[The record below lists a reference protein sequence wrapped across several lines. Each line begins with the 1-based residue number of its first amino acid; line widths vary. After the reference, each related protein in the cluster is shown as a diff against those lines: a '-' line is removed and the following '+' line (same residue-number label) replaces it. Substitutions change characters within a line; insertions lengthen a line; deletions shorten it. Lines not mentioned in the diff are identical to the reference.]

1 MPGILLDT
9 EDIEIA
15 VKQHTHTHTQNV
27 NRVKG
32 SYVLHTKRVPL
43 KEYLLNNIV
52 FISNLLMKGIEYIK
66 EVFMFFENLE
76 AKNDLKLRIQSF
88 NKRSI

>member
-1 MPGILLDT
+1 MSIYYVPGILLDT
-9 EDIEIA
+9 GDIEIA

-32 SYVLHTKRVPL
+32 SFVLHTKRVPL

-52 FISNLLMKGIEYIK
+52 FISNLLMKGHR
-66 EVFMFFENLE
+66 VH
-76 AKNDLKLRIQSF
+76 
-88 NKRSI
+88 KRSIYVFQKSGSQK